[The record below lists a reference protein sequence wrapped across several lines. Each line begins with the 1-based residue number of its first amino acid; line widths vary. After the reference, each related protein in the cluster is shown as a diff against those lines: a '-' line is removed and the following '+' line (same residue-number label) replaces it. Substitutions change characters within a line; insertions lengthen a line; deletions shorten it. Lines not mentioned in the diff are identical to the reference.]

1 MSLLDKMKDAGGKAG
16 KAIQKSY
23 EEQQQKAK
31 ERKEEKAKQLAI
43 EQAEKDRQIAL
54 EKERQQKILTG
65 NIKPIVVSM
74 NLQADEKAYA
84 ELPAIRMASVDSIIE
99 QSVGKSKKKGGSV
112 VGRAIVGGVLL
123 GPVGALGGAVTA
135 KSKHSSTTTQ
145 QVVSKMEQVDSG
157 RLILTNK
164 RFIFLGNNNV
174 ISLTYPE
181 IIATSFSGNNATIKY
196 NGMLNSEH
204 YVVQGPTAT
213 DTQLYYNGIT
223 QHIANPAS

>member
-1 MSLLDKMKDAGGKAG
+1 
-16 KAIQKSY
+16 
-23 EEQQQKAK
+23 
-31 ERKEEKAKQLAI
+31 
-43 EQAEKDRQIAL
+43 
-54 EKERQQKILTG
+54 
-65 NIKPIVVSM
+65 
-74 NLQADEKAYA
+74 
-84 ELPAIRMASVDSIIE
+84 
-99 QSVGKSKKKGGSV
+99 
-112 VGRAIVGGVLL
+112 
-123 GPVGALGGAVTA
+123 
-135 KSKHSSTTTQ
+135 
-145 QVVSKMEQVDSG
+145 MEQVDSG